1 MEERKKMEEKGTS
14 ITIENE
20 YGKYTT
26 SLKEG
31 DLDLDAMCQLFE
43 QVLRGAGYYFDG
55 TVDIVNEEDTSC
67 ECEEKKE
74 D

>member
-1 MEERKKMEEKGTS
+1 MNDTGTM

-20 YGKYTT
+20 YGKYST

-31 DLDLDAMCQLFE
+31 DLDLNAMCQLFE

-55 TVDIVNEEDTSC
+55 TVQITDDS
-67 ECEEKKE
+67 K
-74 D
+74 